1 MKRLLAGFGMALL
14 GVTFAS
20 VLSATASNALVVP
33 VTVEPHAYD
42 SFPLDLSA
50 GELVESVKTKIEA
63 EIGQPPANQCLLHEN
78 VLMLDGNT
86 IDQYGI
92 VPADPL
98 PAYSIDEF
106 DIPIVAGWI
115 ETPQQAFL
123 GDSVEN
129 APMTWPKALSVTVK
143 SGAFPEGVSLDEAYG
158 LVSGTYTAVGP
169 FSVTLE
175 LETICGNAEIVWS
188 GDVKERLA
196 NTGFDD
202 DALMAF
208 AITGALALVSG
219 AVLMLTRMRRS
230 KAAGAK
236 N

>member
-1 MKRLLAGFGMALL
+1 MKRLLAGFVISLL

-20 VLSATASNALVVP
+20 VLSATASNAFVIP

-42 SFPLDLSA
+42 SFPLDLLS
-50 GELVESVKTKIEA
+50 GEPVESVKTKIEA
-63 EIGQPPANQCLLHEN
+63 EIGQPPADQCLLHEN

-92 VPADPL
+92 VPAIPE
-98 PAYSIDEF
+98 PEYSIDEF
-106 DIPIVAGWI
+106 DIPVVAGWI

-123 GDSVEN
+123 GDSVLN

-158 LVSGTYTAVGP
+158 LVSGTYTALGP

-208 AITGALALVSG
+208 AITGVVALIGG
-219 AVLMLTRMRRS
+219 AVLMLTRKRRS
-230 KAAGAK
+230 QS
-236 N
+236 

>member
-1 MKRLLAGFGMALL
+1 MKRLVAGFGFALL

-20 VLSATASNALVVP
+20 LLSVTASNALVVP
-33 VTVEPHAYD
+33 VTIEPHAYD

-92 VPADPL
+92 VPAYPL

-106 DIPIVAGWI
+106 DIPIVAGWAV
-115 ETPQQAFL
+115 TPEDAFI
-123 GDSVEN
+123 GNAVEN
-129 APMTWPKALSVTVK
+129 APVTWPAGTNFTVK
-143 SGAFPEGVSLDEAYG
+143 SGALPDGVTLDAATG
-158 LVSGTYTAVGP
+158 AVSGTFATPGA
-169 FSVTLE
+169 FNVTIE
-175 LETICGNAEIVWS
+175 IETICGNAEIVWS
-188 GDVKERLA
+188 GDVKEKLA
-196 NTGFDD
+196 DTGFDAD
-202 DALMAF
+202 DFIVIALPSTLALAAGVFLMA
-208 AITGALALVSG
+208 A
-219 AVLMLTRMRRS
+219 RKRRLS
-230 KAAGAK
+230 